1 MRLLTHNFLKCNDN
15 TCSGGYPLIIKLDTN
30 VKDNVQILDHEMNA
44 DFVKNILM
52 KVDYEVLYNAAKQ
65 FEVNLNREFDEGLL
79 ENENFLSL
87 VHHALF
93 KIHIMEGSL
102 ICPKCNI
109 SFPIKEGIPHMIIE
123 NEKEEVS

>member
-1 MRLLTHNFLKCNDN
+1 MRLLTHNFLKCSEN

-30 VKDNVQILDHEMNA
+30 AKDNVQILDHEMNVE
-44 DFVKNILM
+44 FVKNVLQKI
-52 KVDYEVLYNAAKQ
+52 DYEVLCNTAKQ
-65 FEVNLNREFDEGLL
+65 FEVNLNREFDNNLL
-79 ENENFLSL
+79 ENESFLSL

-109 SFPIKEGIPHMIIE
+109 SFPIKEGIPNMLTE
-123 NEKEEVS
+123 NDKEDV